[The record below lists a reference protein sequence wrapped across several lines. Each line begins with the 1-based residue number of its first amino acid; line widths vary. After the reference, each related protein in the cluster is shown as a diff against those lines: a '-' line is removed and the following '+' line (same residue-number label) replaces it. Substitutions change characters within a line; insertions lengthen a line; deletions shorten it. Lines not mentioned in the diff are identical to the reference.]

1 MNTKDYENRAKVF
14 KAMAHPSRLLIID
27 KLSHGECCV
36 CEFVKEIKADFST
49 ISRHL
54 SVLKNAGI
62 IACEKRG
69 QQVFYN
75 LQMKC
80 VTGFNQC
87 VDQFIENGTNI
98 RIYCQNNSQEAKQ

>member
-1 MNTKDYENRAKVF
+1 
-14 KAMAHPSRLLIID
+14 
-27 KLSHGECCV
+27 
-36 CEFVKEIKADFST
+36 
-49 ISRHL
+49 
-54 SVLKNAGI
+54 VLKNAGI